1 MSAPAISVARKLIKV
16 VPTMVADN
24 NADNDVAFNW
34 VVIPSVS
41 SSNGNPVKL
50 VSVAIYDPGV
60 SLGNLE
66 LYFCRGAGA
75 SGTAPTTAQGLIND
89 GTAGS
94 AATDITAA
102 EGTTIVICGSVLIT
116 HDDAAGLITAGV
128 STASN
133 INLIMSPASSST
145 GLYVSGLWRSDPAD
159 NSSSGNTTMDIYLG
173 FED

>member
-34 VVIPSVS
+34 ITIPSVS
-41 SSNGNPVKL
+41 SSNGSPIKL
-50 VSVAIYDPGV
+50 VSVTIYDPGV

-102 EGTTIVICGSVLIT
+102 EGTAIVVCGSVPVSY
-116 HDDAAGLITAGV
+116 DNAEGLITAGL
-128 STASN
+128 STAN
-133 INLIMSPASSST
+133 NVNLVMASAASSRS
-145 GLYVSGLWRSDPAD
+145 LYVSALWRSNPAD
-159 NSSSGNTTMDIYLG
+159 NSSSGNTSIVLYLG